1 MVLLQPVSQEEARNS
16 PMFINPNKNRAFTH
30 TELNSVLK
38 AILRQIKK
46 QTQFKDM
53 ELDHYTWHSF
63 RIFLCTALINNDE
76 SHATV
81 QAMCRWQTPQSIHDY
96 GTMDAT
102 RYYNILLGAMNKNLT
117 TEGCIPGSG
126 DRAGHRR
133 TRRRPRRSHTLQ
145 P

>member
-1 MVLLQPVSQEEARNS
+1 
-16 PMFINPNKNRAFTH
+16 
-30 TELNSVLK
+30 LK

-46 QTQFKDM
+46 ETQFKDM

-96 GTMDAT
+96 GTVDAT
-102 RYYNILLGAMNKNLT
+102 RYCNILLGAMNKNPATARGAYLAAAAAPAIDVP
-117 TEGCIPGSG
+117 EEDLAEVAHYSPEIM
-126 DRAGHRR
+126 H
-133 TRRRPRRSHTLQ
+133 
-145 P
+145 